1 VPVTDVP
8 LASAPVYDV
17 NNPLSASNVDGYNGL
32 VSTGG
37 SAYGYLDPNAF
48 SGSPSDSSSEFASL
62 YGLSP
67 SAPSIE
73 SLYGTGFGEVPVTV
87 PMEPLGVHT
96 DAPMS
101 VNAHIVPTALE
112 TSEGLASFFQWAQR
126 EAGMPG
132 LHAYAAADPRPEALA
147 DIETPW
153 YYFQPGWAEQQQATA
168 AMEAS
173 NPGNTLVQR
182 GVFTLLAAAEWPLS
196 VGEAGTRTMLNVPAN
211 INMTTQW
218 LTAASLTNDSDN
230 RLTYI
235 SNGLGS
241 FGETLFG
248 MAGIGGLAESAASD
262 TLLGSNLGISRQG
275 VTLSGNAGNYTLR
288 SPIYFDLAPGRLNSG
303 VPLEF
308 QNPLVPSTTSVNA
321 TPEVGVGSSAIPP
334 VLYHYTNDAGMNGIL
349 ESEVLNPSLKELN
362 PNDVR
367 YGNGQ
372 YLSDIAPGTMTPA
385 QLSRA
390 FINNPFQGARYT
402 NFIEI
407 DTAGL
412 NIIQGRPGVYVVPN
426 EVPLDLSGRITNS
439 GQVLGQ

>member
-1 VPVTDVP
+1 M
-8 LASAPVYDV
+8 
-17 NNPLSASNVDGYNGL
+17 N
-32 VSTGG
+32 
-37 SAYGYLDPNAF
+37 PNAF
-48 SGSPSDSSSEFASL
+48 SGSSSDASSEFASL
-62 YGLSP
+62 YGFSP

-73 SLYGTGFGEVPVTV
+73 SLYGTGFSEVPVTA

-112 TSEGLASFFQWAQR
+112 TSEGFASFFQWAQR

-173 NPGNTLVQR
+173 NQGNTLVQR

-196 VGEAGTRTMLNVPAN
+196 IGEAGTRTMLNVPAN

-262 TLLGSNLGISRQG
+262 TLLGSNLGLSRQG

-303 VPLEF
+303 IPVEL
-308 QNPLVPSTTSVNA
+308 QNPLVPDTTGESGPSVVLDLFGGKTSQVPGAVNVDVIAQDGVRASALQLPFRDASAGQVIASNPYIPGGSGMMDYLPEASRVLQQDGQLIINSTA
-321 TPEVGVGSSAIPP
+321 
-334 VLYHYTNDAGMNGIL
+334 
-349 ESEVLNPSLKELN
+349 
-362 PNDVR
+362 R
-367 YGNGQ
+367 
-372 YLSDIAPGTMTPA
+372 
-385 QLSRA
+385 
-390 FINNPFQGARYT
+390 NPFGTLPDAQTLQDLGFTVVQDRGPLLPQFQ
-402 NFIEI
+402 N
-407 DTAGL
+407 
-412 NIIQGRPGVYVVPN
+412 NVYRFTDGNPFPPN
-426 EVPLDLSGRITNS
+426 SMRTTILQKTGGN
-439 GQVLGQ
+439 